1 MTRARSIWLGSVA
14 AAVAL
19 GASPGERALRAI
31 TPGNAYVVIEVTDLL
46 APLPAPFRVKALTRA
61 DGRVLARVLWPRGDR
76 GVTIL
81 LDSREALAYFPRA
94 DLLVSSVGD
103 SSASP
108 LPIPWRAL
116 LDPAAA
122 FRGARTS
129 ETNAPCPEA
138 PCRTLRA
145 LRPPGTPCAS
155 LDLHALPDGTPLRL
169 ACVDDG
175 GRSIWAIGF
184 GNPVRVG
191 GLARPR
197 ALSYEEAGR
206 LRARARVVFYEPD
219 PPVQENLF
227 TREGLRR
234 WR

>member
-31 TPGNAYVVIEVTDLL
+31 TPGNTYVVIEVTDLS
-46 APLPAPFRVKALTRA
+46 ASRPAPFRVKALTRA
-61 DGRVLARVLWPRGDR
+61 DGRVLARVLWPAGDR

-94 DLLVSSVGD
+94 DLLVT
-103 SSASP
+103 SAGAAS
-108 LPIPWRAL
+108 IPWQAL
-116 LDPAAA
+116 LDPSAA
-122 FRGARTS
+122 FRGARVS
-129 ETNAPCPEA
+129 ETHTRCAQQ
-138 PCRTLRA
+138 PCRVIRA
-145 LRPPGTPCAS
+145 ARPPGAPCAS
-155 LDLHALPDGTPLRL
+155 LDLRVLSDGTPLRL
-169 ACVDDG
+169 ACLDEG
-175 GRSIWAIGF
+175 GRASWAIEF
-184 GNPVRVG
+184 ADTVRVG